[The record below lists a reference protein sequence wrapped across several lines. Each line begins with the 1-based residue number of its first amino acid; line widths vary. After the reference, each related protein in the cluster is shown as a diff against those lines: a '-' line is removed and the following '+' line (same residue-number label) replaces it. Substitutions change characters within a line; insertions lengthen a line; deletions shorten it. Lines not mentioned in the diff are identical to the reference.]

1 MPKRREEEDG
11 KGRRKAIRNCLE
23 INKRK
28 KGGERYISNMK
39 QAYMYPDYKEL
50 MEYEKKLSNCY

>member
-11 KGRRKAIRNCLE
+11 EGRRRKAIRNCLE

-28 KGGERYISNMK
+28 KGEEDTFQI
-39 QAYMYPDYKEL
+39 
-50 MEYEKKLSNCY
+50 

>member
-11 KGRRKAIRNCLE
+11 EGRRRKAIRNCLE

-28 KGGERYISNMK
+28 KGGKILFK
-39 QAYMYPDYKEL
+39 
-50 MEYEKKLSNCY
+50 YEASLHVP